1 MRKLYLELNSLF
13 CKEEKR
19 ITLFSNET
27 FPDINN
33 LYTLMNHSHMSI
45 VYIIIDLITFVGI
58 INIIGNFNKFNY

>member
-33 LYTLMNHSHMSI
+33 LYTLMNHSHMGI
-45 VYIIIDLITFVGI
+45 VYIIIDLITLVGI